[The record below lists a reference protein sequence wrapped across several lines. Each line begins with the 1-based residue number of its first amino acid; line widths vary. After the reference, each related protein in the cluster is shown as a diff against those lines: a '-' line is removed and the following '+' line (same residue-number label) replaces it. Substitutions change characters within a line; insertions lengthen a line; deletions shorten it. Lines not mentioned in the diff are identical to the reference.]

1 MACFGGV
8 MEADGCFVQV
18 VTTEMN
24 GTELT
29 GWVRDCCSADTYPC
43 SEIHEDINGDGF
55 TGRNDQSW

>member
-1 MACFGGV
+1 MK
-8 MEADGCFVQV
+8 ADGCFVEV

-55 TGRNDQSW
+55 TGRDDQSW